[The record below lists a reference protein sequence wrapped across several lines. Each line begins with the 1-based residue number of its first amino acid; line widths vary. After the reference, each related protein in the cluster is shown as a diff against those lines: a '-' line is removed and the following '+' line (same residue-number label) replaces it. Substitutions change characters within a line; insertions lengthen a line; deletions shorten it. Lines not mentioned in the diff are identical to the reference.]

1 MCCINVF
8 EKTRCRTHMMR
19 LHDDLPENFH
29 IQLWIRSSPQDTQ
42 TYDGRRWKTGQ
53 ARSKVACANRRTP
66 LATPAVTALNS
77 RQVLACHQDF
87 CTETVTNVQNLVRF
101 GTSQDVILHDNL
113 DSSLYPGPIMP
124 DCTAHL
130 SESLPRVDWYGSV
143 WLRRPMMRTE
153 WTTTALLG
161 ISATRESSTRTEAL
175 SLMSTGC
182 PGQSGAN
189 DMSRCLNL
197 LKAGWGWKIWSANF
211 HLWEDEKRP
220 ASALSCEAQSTCI
233 SFSLGDDP
241 ELSFFRMYCLVL
253 LSSFVLSFLR
263 MKIMVFAL
271 WLNLKICLWL
281 DPPDLV
287 SFFTSCICMPYRTY
301 TS

>member
-29 IQLWIRSSPQDTQ
+29 MQLWIRSSPQDTQ

-161 ISATRESSTRTEAL
+161 ISATRESSTRTEATVPDVNWL
-175 SLMSTGC
+175 SR
-182 PGQSGAN
+182 P
-189 DMSRCLNL
+189 
-197 LKAGWGWKIWSANF
+197 KWS
-211 HLWEDEKRP
+211 
-220 ASALSCEAQSTCI
+220 
-233 SFSLGDDP
+233 
-241 ELSFFRMYCLVL
+241 
-253 LSSFVLSFLR
+253 
-263 MKIMVFAL
+263 
-271 WLNLKICLWL
+271 
-281 DPPDLV
+281 
-287 SFFTSCICMPYRTY
+287 
-301 TS
+301 